1 MSEATA
7 VTLFKT
13 SLYPAFLFY
22 SNLEINNDS
31 SAGQSILTFPIKH
44 RHEPINNNAHYDPV
58 SGYACLGMIGE
69 SSAWRRV
76 KKITV
81 S

>member
-1 MSEATA
+1 MFEEQ
-7 VTLFKT
+7 LL
-13 SLYPAFLFY
+13 LYLKLYSAFLCY

-69 SSAWRRV
+69 SSA
-76 KKITV
+76 
-81 S
+81 